1 MEEAFL
7 RTARSIYQNIQN
19 GSLDLNA
26 AGSFARS
33 ASVCLR
39 CDSFCLGSA
48 APCVSRPPRADTGV
62 VTGKTA
68 PSSAAAP
75 RPLIMGLAAASS
87 NIVAHVIGTW
97 LPFIVF
103 CVLIELKEAVIETI
117 NKSVSFSSNSL
128 SCHGCLLWLL
138 VQRL

>member
-1 MEEAFL
+1 
-7 RTARSIYQNIQN
+7 
-19 GSLDLNA
+19 
-26 AGSFARS
+26 
-33 ASVCLR
+33 
-39 CDSFCLGSA
+39 
-48 APCVSRPPRADTGV
+48 
-62 VTGKTA
+62 
-68 PSSAAAP
+68 
-75 RPLIMGLAAASS
+75 
-87 NIVAHVIGTW
+87 